1 MKILGKKREKIIDK
15 DFFEISVSELISVTG
30 GIIAG
35 IFLLSLIDKLSL
47 IPGLLILL
55 PGFLEM
61 HGNIAGSLAGRLSTA
76 LYTKKIKPKFKK
88 SKFLTDNILASIFLV
103 LVVSLV
109 LGLVAFLAVY
119 LFSNISDIRVL
130 YIALFA
136 AILTIILEIPI
147 TIISTFWLFR
157 HKYDLDDIMGPYVTT
172 TGDIISIISLF
183 LAAAILL

>member
-1 MKILGKKREKIIDK
+1 MKVLGKKREKIIDK

-35 IFLLSLIDKLSL
+35 IFLLGLIDKLSL

-61 HGNIAGSLAGRLSTA
+61 HGNIAGSLAGRLSIA

-88 SKFLTDNILASIFLV
+88 SRFLTDNILATIFLV
-103 LVVSLV
+103 IIVSLV
-109 LGLVAFLAVY
+109 LGLVAYLAVY
-119 LFSNISDIRVL
+119 YFSNINDIRVL

-136 AILTIILEIPI
+136 AILTIILEMPI
-147 TIISTFWLFR
+147 TILSTFWLFR
-157 HKYDLDDIMGPYVTT
+157 HKYDPDDIMGPYVTT
-172 TGDIISIISLF
+172 LGDIISILSLF

>member
-1 MKILGKKREKIIDK
+1 MKIIGKKREKVIDK

-35 IFLLSLIDKLSL
+35 IFLLGLIDKLSL

-61 HGNIAGSLAGRLSTA
+61 HGNISGSLAGRLSSA
-76 LYTKKIKPKFKK
+76 LYTKKIKPKFTK
-88 SKFLTDNILASIFLV
+88 SKFLTDNI
-103 LVVSLV
+103 
-109 LGLVAFLAVY
+109 
-119 LFSNISDIRVL
+119 FSNINDIRVL

-136 AILTIILEIPI
+136 AVLTIILEIPI

-172 TGDIISIISLF
+172 LGDIISILSLF

>member
-1 MKILGKKREKIIDK
+1 MAILGKKREKVIDK
-15 DFFEISVSELISVTG
+15 DFFEISISELISVTG

-35 IFLLSLIDKLSL
+35 VFLLSLIDKLSL

-61 HGNIAGSLAGRLSTA
+61 HGNITGSLAGRLSTA
-76 LYTKKIKPKFKK
+76 LSRKKIKPKFTK
-88 SKFLTDNILASIFLV
+88 SKFLIDNILATVFLV

-109 LGLVAFLAVY
+109 LGLVAYLAVY
-119 LFSNISDIRVL
+119 LFSNINDIRVL

-147 TIISTFWLFR
+147 TILSTFWLFR
-157 HKYDLDDIMGPYVTT
+157 HKYDPDDIMGPYVTT
-172 TGDIISIISLF
+172 LGDIISIISLF